1 MRGMRSYEEKVA
13 SMTPEDWRPLLDLIP
28 GVEATDKFGEVSGLG
43 TNSQAIFDM
52 PSWTPA
58 PIVTEFRDIVCNLEI
73 TIPFDWGEWDEGR
86 QMAGNPEFDYDS
98 VGIPAKCMLITAIIR
113 NDRFCDGALISAFES
128 GLILRIL
135 KSIARQVG
143 KPF

>member
-1 MRGMRSYEEKVA
+1 MLEMSSYEHKVA

-28 GVEATDKFGEVSGLG
+28 RIEKTKSFGDLPDIKRNKDGNLELMTSE
-43 TNSQAIFDM
+43 
-52 PSWTPA
+52 PA
-58 PIVTEFRDIVCNLEI
+58 PVVRDFRSIASNLGI
-73 TIPFDWGEWDEGR
+73 MIPFDWGDWDEGR

-113 NDRFCDGALISAFES
+113 NDRFCEGALISAFRS

-135 KSIARQVG
+135 KAIKRQVM
-143 KPF
+143 